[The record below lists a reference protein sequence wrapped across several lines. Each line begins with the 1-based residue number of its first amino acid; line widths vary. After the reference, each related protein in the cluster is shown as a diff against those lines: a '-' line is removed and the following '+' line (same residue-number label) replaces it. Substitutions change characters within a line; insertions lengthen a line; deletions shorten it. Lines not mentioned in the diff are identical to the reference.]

1 MNKNYFESMLE
12 KECYIIDVLPQTV
25 GKNKAK
31 QYFAFEKYCFERNNW
46 KKIYEKFTEIL
57 IKLNCYYD
65 FIVVEGT
72 KIMANPLPK
81 YLKKRI
87 TKRLKNNKHML
98 YISIPGCK
106 ALITLQY
113 DDLHMCV
120 YNPNDKLKTMLHIL
134 AQAEGLFFRKP

>member
-1 MNKNYFESMLE
+1 MDTDCFESIFE
-12 KECYIIDVLPQTV
+12 KECYIIDILPQKI

-31 QYFAFEKYCFERNNW
+31 QYFAFEKYCLERNNL

-65 FIVVEGT
+65 FIVAERT
-72 KIMANPLPK
+72 RITINPSPR

-87 TKRLKNNKHML
+87 TKCLKNNKHML
-98 YISIPGCK
+98 YISIPQCK

-113 DDLHMCV
+113 DDLYMCV
-120 YNPNDKLKTMLHIL
+120 YNQNDKLKTILHIL
-134 AQAEGLFFRKP
+134 VQTEGLFFRQP